1 MAVVKGSY
9 QYRLRV
15 VQDEPGKRFA
25 GQLVTTILVLTVG
38 LASYFYGRYQ
48 LQSTQADATAEVA
61 QLRSQL
67 HNKNSEADGLRQE
80 VANLSLGS
88 EVDRKAAEDVRGEV
102 IQLKAKIAELEE
114 NVSFYRGLMSPTAN
128 KRGLTIGS
136 LDVIATSTPRH
147 YQYKLVVQQL
157 ASNHSHLRGHLSF
170 NVVGRETDGEVRS
183 FALKDLSNDV
193 SGDEIRLGFRYFQ
206 NVTGEMVLPEGFTPE
221 RIELVAK
228 STGRDAVEVEKKF
241 GWLVQQS

>member
-15 VQDEPGKRFA
+15 VEDEPGKRVVS
-25 GQLVTTILVLTVG
+25 QLVTAVLVIVVG
-38 LASYFYGRYQ
+38 VTSYLYGRHQ
-48 LQSTQADATAEVA
+48 MQMTQQDAMSELD
-61 QLRSQL
+61 QLRADLRS
-67 HNKNSEADGLRQE
+67 KKSETSGLRQE

-88 EVDRKAAEDVRGEV
+88 EVDRKAAEDVRAEV
-102 IQLKAKIAELEE
+102 IQLKAQIAELEE
-114 NVSFYRGLMSPTAN
+114 NVSFYRGLMSPTEN

-136 LDVIATSTPRH
+136 LNVIATGTPRH
-147 YQYKLVVQQL
+147 YQYKLVIQQL
-157 ASNHSHLRGHLSF
+157 ASNHSHLRGDLSF
-170 NVVGRETDGEVRS
+170 NVVGRESGGEVRS
-183 FALKDLSNDV
+183 FALKELSNDV
-193 SGDEIRLGFRYFQ
+193 SGDNIRLGFRYFQ